1 MKQTNIYKL
10 KYNTR
15 GEAIKNLID
24 NNVIDSGLKNKPKT
38 HSVVWLPRQIENKG
52 EYDKDGEVII
62 EPTFSNDV
70 LVDVMT
76 EDIIDFGEYQTYPNN
91 NLHNWE

>member
-1 MKQTNIYKL
+1 MNIYKL
-10 KYNTR
+10 KFNTKQQ
-15 GEAIKNLID
+15 AIDTLID
-24 NNVIDSGLKNKPKT
+24 KGVIEQQLNNTHKT

-76 EDIIDFGEYQTYPNN
+76 EDIIDFGEFEIHPNN
-91 NLHNWE
+91 NLHNWK